1 MKKYRQTIFLL
12 LFFLLSVQIY
22 SSLKIPDL
30 LWMEEKRQEREADR
44 DRNEKKKSAVYGAV
58 LSKNGDKILKRYKRA
73 AYPVKDLTECR
84 TYTGRIFWKFL
95 YGRKELET
103 LKKKEQTVL
112 KSPSRAPPYP
122 DEHTV

>member
-44 DRNEKKKSAVYGAV
+44 DRNEKKKTVVYGAV
-58 LSKNGDKILKRYKRA
+58 LSKNGDKILKRYKRV

-84 TYTGRIFWKFL
+84 AYTGRIFWQLL
-95 YGRKELET
+95 YGRKEQET